1 MPNRRRAA
9 DRMAST
15 GPTREGFFL
24 GNSPDPEKWRLFL
37 TRDRTR
43 YLEFRKTD
51 TADTH
56 RLATGRIVVVLRDG
70 AEVSEGTAEPTPS
83 RFLRGDFLASL
94 RAASGGTLR
103 RLLLSEA
110 GQCGSG
116 SGGGGGGDG
125 GTIAPTITCPKPQC
139 NDSIKD
145 PGCK

>member
-1 MPNRRRAA
+1 
-9 DRMAST
+9 MAST

-43 YLEFRKTD
+43 YIEFRKSD

-56 RLATGRIVVVLRDG
+56 RRATGRIVVVLRDG
-70 AEVSEGTAEPTPS
+70 AKVSEGTAEPTPS

-94 RAASGGTLR
+94 RGASGGTLR

-110 GQCGSG
+110 GACGGG
-116 SGGGGGGDG
+116 SGGGGGDG

-145 PGCK
+145 PGCR